1 MTSELSWVCQSTLP
15 SAGENAWTCPLRSP
29 TTTISPLAAGPPD
42 HSRFLSLTDH
52 SVRPFEISR
61 ARTSPSTL
69 ATNKRSPETAG
80 CMRAPDF
87 PEPLPIDAVHSVSTL
102 ALGANST
109 RGVGG
114 TTLSFLPR
122 PLIQLQPPSASD
134 TVATARSAC
143 LMTVASP
150 PPAHSGYRVSSRR
163 NSGSATA
170 CPDASGLPCRR
181 LIHLRHDRASPAHP
195 RAVRQRAPD
204 NPFSS
209 PRPAA

>member
-1 MTSELSWVCQSTLP
+1 
-15 SAGENAWTCPLRSP
+15 PLFRSRA
-29 TTTISPLAAGPPD
+29 LAAY
-42 HSRFLSLTDH
+42 
-52 SVRPFEISR
+52 
-61 ARTSPSTL
+61 
-69 ATNKRSPETAG
+69 
-80 CMRAPDF
+80 
-87 PEPLPIDAVHSVSTL
+87 
-102 ALGANST
+102 ST

-122 PLIQLQPPSASD
+122 PLIQWQPRTASA

-181 LIHLRHDRASPAHP
+181 LLHLRHDQIGRAH
-195 RAVRQRAPD
+195 V
-204 NPFSS
+204 
-209 PRPAA
+209 